1 MKQGKK
7 TVMITE
13 FQVQV
18 YGDGKI
24 VWNGFDAFLLWK
36 LNQKPKE
43 GFIPYVR
50 RILRFI

>member
-1 MKQGKK
+1 MKRKK
-7 TVMITE
+7 KNVMITE
-13 FQVQV
+13 FFVQV

-43 GFIPYVR
+43 GFLPYAR
-50 RILRFI
+50 HIQKL